1 MAIKTIELEDQ
12 GLRYRLYFLKKAY
25 DKMRLYVELCQDE
38 IGWLGYV
45 EKLQDGQGYMVT
57 DVFLVDQEVHATTT
71 ELSPTAIIDFY
82 NKLDDKGRAEFL
94 SKCKLWGHSH
104 VNMSP
109 SPSGQDDAQ
118 GLELSKDVDDF
129 YIRLITNKKGEYN
142 ITFYDKTIKAKVMTD
157 EVILYSPEGIEL
169 RKQIQDEIK
178 EKVKKKSYTST
189 TYSSSSSGYSSYN
202 SRDDYWKGYNSS
214 NKALPVST
222 TSKKKKIE
230 VSKINIDDVF
240 DKKDYQLTFLKELTA

>member
-1 MAIKTIELEDQ
+1 
-12 GLRYRLYFLKKAY
+12 
-25 DKMRLYVELCQDE
+25 MRLYVELCQDE

-129 YIRLITNKKGEYN
+129 YIRLITNKKEN
-142 ITFYDKTIKAKVMTD
+142 IILHFMTR
-157 EVILYSPEGIEL
+157 P
-169 RKQIQDEIK
+169 
-178 EKVKKKSYTST
+178 
-189 TYSSSSSGYSSYN
+189 
-202 SRDDYWKGYNSS
+202 
-214 NKALPVST
+214 
-222 TSKKKKIE
+222 SK
-230 VSKINIDDVF
+230 
-240 DKKDYQLTFLKELTA
+240 LK